1 LFRRR
6 RKWQKKLRRGEE
18 MIVAER
24 KPLEEIRSM
33 IAGYKKIL
41 VVGCRTCVTICW
53 AGGEKEVGVV
63 SSQLRLA
70 SEGDKL
76 SIMEATVE
84 RQCEKEMVLDELRDK
99 VHDIEAILSM
109 GCGAGVQTIAAA
121 FDMIPVFPALNTTFV
136 GMPEKE
142 GLWVEMCG
150 ACGDCF
156 LDRTGGVCP
165 VVRCAKGLLNG
176 PCGGTRKGGKCEIDP
191 DKDCAW
197 VLIYQRLE
205 KQGRLDLMRKYYEP
219 KNFRAVKRPGKVQA
233 MQA

>member
-1 LFRRR
+1 
-6 RKWQKKLRRGEE
+6 
-18 MIVAER
+18 MIIAER
-24 KPLEEIRSM
+24 KPFEEIRNM

-53 AGGEKEVGVV
+53 AGGEKEVGILT
-63 SSQLRLA
+63 SQLRLQ
-70 SEGDKL
+70 SSRNGDEL
-76 SIMEATVE
+76 SILEATVE
-84 RQCEKEMVLDELRDK
+84 RQCEKEMVTQELGDK
-99 VHDIEAILSM
+99 VQDIEAILSM
-109 GCGAGVQTIAAA
+109 GCGVGVQTIAEIYE
-121 FDMIPVFPALNTTFV
+121 DKPVFPALNTAFV

-156 LDRTGGVCP
+156 LDRTGGICP

-176 PCGGTRKGGKCEIDP
+176 PCGGTRRGGKCEIDP
-191 DKDCAW
+191 EKDCAW
-197 VLIYQRLE
+197 VLIYRRLE

-219 KNFRAVKRPGKVQA
+219 KNYRAVKRPGKVQA